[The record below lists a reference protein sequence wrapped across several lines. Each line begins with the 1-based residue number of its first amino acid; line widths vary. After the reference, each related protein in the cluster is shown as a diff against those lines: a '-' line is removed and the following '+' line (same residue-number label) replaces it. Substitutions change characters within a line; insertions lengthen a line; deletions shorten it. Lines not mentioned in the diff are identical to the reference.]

1 MSVKRILIVDDEE
14 EIRSFLKEYFEGQG
28 FVCTEASNGRE
39 ALDIFRA
46 QSNIPVIVSDIRM
59 PEMDGMTLLEELQ
72 KFSNTPKVILMSAY
86 TTFSLD
92 DARDKGAFA
101 LISKP
106 FPMSVMMESVLNAF
120 K

>member
-1 MSVKRILIVDDEE
+1 MKRILIVDDEE

-28 FVCTEASNGRE
+28 FVCSEASNGKE
-39 ALDIFRA
+39 ALEIFQS
-46 QSNIPVIVSDIRM
+46 QSNISVIVSDIRM
-59 PEMDGMTLLEELQ
+59 PEMDGIEMLERIQ
-72 KFSNTPKVILMSAY
+72 KFPNPPKVILMSAY

-92 DARDKGAFA
+92 DARGKGAFA

>member
-14 EIRSFLKEYFEGQG
+14 EIRSFLKEYFEVQG
-28 FVCTEASNGRE
+28 FVCAEACNGKE
-39 ALDIFRA
+39 ALEIYQN
-46 QSNIPVIVSDIRM
+46 QSNISVIVSDIRM
-59 PEMDGMTLLEELQ
+59 PEMDGMEMLEKIQ
-72 KFSNTPKVILMSAY
+72 KFTNPPKVILMSAY

-92 DARDKGAFA
+92 DAREKGAFA

-106 FPMSVMMESVLNAF
+106 FPMSVMMESVLKAF